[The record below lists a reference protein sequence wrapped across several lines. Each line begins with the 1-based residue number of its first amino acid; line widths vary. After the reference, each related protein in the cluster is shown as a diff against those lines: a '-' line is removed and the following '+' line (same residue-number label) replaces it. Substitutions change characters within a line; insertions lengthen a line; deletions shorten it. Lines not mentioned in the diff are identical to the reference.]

1 MREPGVTPNRRTFL
15 STLGGFAAL
24 GSTAGAQSTP
34 APPPAAGGIDIRWF
48 DAFQGKHKQV
58 FDCGTFDLSSDS
70 PLRQPGTY
78 LAAHRELNHLEPPDD
93 LNVIMGVS
101 HRAFPMN
108 ANDAMWQKYR
118 LGELWHITD
127 PATRQPAIRN
137 IFAGAVTGAT
147 GATVRALQARGV
159 IFWQCNFALGSVS
172 SDIADAI
179 HGKAADIR
187 ADLGANLLPGVR
199 LVPAHT
205 WALGYVQERGFAYEK
220 LDAR

>member
-1 MREPGVTPNRRTFL
+1 MKEPVVTHNRRTFL
-15 STLGGFAAL
+15 ARLGGIAAL
-24 GSTAGAQSTP
+24 GSTAAAQSTP
-34 APPPAAGGIDIRWF
+34 PPAGGIDISWF
-48 DAFQGKHKQV
+48 DAFKGKHKQV

-93 LNVIMGVS
+93 INVLVGVS

-127 PATRQPAIRN
+127 PATRQPATRN
-137 IFAGAVTGAT
+137 IFAGPATGAT

-179 HGKAADIR
+179 KGKAAEVR

-205 WALGYVQERGFAYEK
+205 WALGYVQEHGFAYEK